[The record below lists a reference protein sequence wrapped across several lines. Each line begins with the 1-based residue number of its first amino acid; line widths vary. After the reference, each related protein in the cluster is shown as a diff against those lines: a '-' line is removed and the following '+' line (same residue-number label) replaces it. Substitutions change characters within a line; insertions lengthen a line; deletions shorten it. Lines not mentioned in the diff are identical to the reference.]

1 LCGLSGVDGRRRV
14 QLQYLAGVRPL
25 LEGALGAIV
34 QLSAIAGYDLVDL
47 GLPLE
52 DGRQGL
58 GRMGLFS
65 PTRIEVREMRKS
77 EGERYRGL
85 DEVRGV
91 AS

>member
-1 LCGLSGVDGRRRV
+1 MASETLSVHAPVGLLDADASSQVV
-14 QLQYLAGVRPL
+14 
-25 LEGALGAIV
+25 
-34 QLSAIAGYDLVDL
+34 
-47 GLPLE
+47 LE

-85 DEVRGV
+85 DEVRDV